1 LIDSPCAIVYLE
13 KSAGTIHFSKTLIL
27 GDINHA
33 NQRLYLLR
41 IPAICVLAT
50 VLIGGAGTA
59 YAADTDHDGL
69 SNKLERALRT
79 NVRKADTDKDGLSDG
94 VEVHIAGT
102 NPRRKD
108 SDGDGIRDRSE
119 LFSGTNPL
127 NIDLD
132 NDGRPD
138 GSDDDSIVDEFEV
151 RGVVN
156 QITDICL
163 LHLSSS
169 VALINACTAELD
181 EGIVSL
187 ASLIGREVKAEG
199 SIVNRTLIARK
210 IEVDNDAQCGG
221 DDS

>member
-1 LIDSPCAIVYLE
+1 METSHKATHL
-13 KSAGTIHFSKTLIL
+13 TFS
-27 GDINHA
+27 GF
-33 NQRLYLLR
+33 
-41 IPAICVLAT
+41 PAICVLAT

-69 SNKLERALRT
+69 SNALERALKT
-79 NVRKADTDKDGLSDG
+79 KVRKADTDKDGLSDG

-108 SDGDGIRDRSE
+108 SDGDGLRDRRE

-127 NIDLD
+127 NADSD

-138 GSDDDSIVDEFEV
+138 GSDDDSIADEFEV

-156 QITDICL
+156 QITDICF

-199 SIVNRTLIARK
+199 SIVNGTLIARE

-221 DDS
+221 DD